1 VLNICRGSH
10 RTKKYETVLPA
21 LLRSY
26 KLFKKLQA
34 SQILERF
41 NSFHIA
47 HSTGRSF
54 QWYRATCHLQ
64 PPAIKVIEA
73 TFLPE
78 NETPSNIIQKPEFS
92 SLTLRLLMSYIYIYI
107 YIWSTYS

>member
-1 VLNICRGSH
+1 
-10 RTKKYETVLPA
+10 
-21 LLRSY
+21 
-26 KLFKKLQA
+26 LFKKLQA
-34 SQILERF
+34 SQILVRF

-64 PPAIKVIEA
+64 PPAIKVIQA
-73 TFLPE
+73 AFLLE

-92 SLTLRLLMSYIYIYI
+92 SLKCSLFISFIMWNAAKDTEWNS
-107 YIWSTYS
+107 